1 MANLTQAVAIVT
13 GGIASVA
20 GISTLALIGG
30 SVYLW
35 TTGADPPQE
44 MLALTWALIGAHLGI
59 AIGRTGRSP

>member
-1 MANLTQAVAIVT
+1 MARLAAAATAVT
-13 GGIASVA
+13 GGLASVA

-35 TTGADPPQE
+35 TTGAQPPQE

-59 AIGRTGRSP
+59 AIGKTSRSF